1 MAVVVFYEKAGCGTN
16 ARQKRILEAAGHT
29 VVTRNLLTERWTAE
43 RLRGFFGDTDPAS
56 WFNAAAP
63 RVKSGDIDPERMDA
77 ATALTLMLAEPLLIR
92 RPLLEVDEQRAFGFD
107 GALIRELLGTERADV
122 QGCGRPATSPPCPDP
137 NHPSEPGH

>member
-43 RLRGFFGDTDPAS
+43 RLARLFWRYDAVPP

-63 RVKSGDIDPERMDA
+63 RVKSGEIDPERMDA
-77 ATALTLMLAEPLLIR
+77 ATALTLMLAEPLLDPEAPFGSR
-92 RPLLEVDEQRAFGFD
+92 RAKSFGFD
-107 GALIRELLGTERADV
+107 GASITGAAR
-122 QGCGRPATSPPCPDP
+122 
-137 NHPSEPGH
+137 